1 MYITCP
7 ENQNS
12 FAVLTNVHIAPLAS
26 KMGIHSDSL
35 SFEKIDVLRDLENA
49 RMKLNDNTSVTNESA
64 SNLEDEDLPSEEH
77 NILDWGTDDSE
88 EEPQVLPASIMK
100 SRSSKKKKRKTRA
113 SKNQPA
119 DDSLHSKGGE
129 SKVSS
134 RFNLKDRN
142 TIKKVYK

>member
-1 MYITCP
+1 
-7 ENQNS
+7 
-12 FAVLTNVHIAPLAS
+12 
-26 KMGIHSDSL
+26 MGIHSDSL
-35 SFEKIDVLRDLENA
+35 PFEKIDVLRDLENA

-100 SRSSKKKKRKTRA
+100 SRPSKKKKRKTRA

-119 DDSLHSKGGE
+119 DDSLRSKGGE
-129 SKVSS
+129 SKVSP
-134 RFNLKDRN
+134 RFNLRDRN